1 MSSTRPR
8 ILEATRRLIA
18 HRGTGFTM
26 ADVARETGVSRQAV
40 YLHFA
45 SRASLFLALVRHMDD
60 ADGIRP
66 RCERALA
73 EQDPLEAL
81 RAFLAAWL
89 SYADRIRPI
98 ASALLA
104 SRHDDPDTAAAW
116 NDRTGELRA
125 GFLAATRR
133 LGATGLL
140 RPGLTPETAADLAW
154 AMTSVPVWEQ
164 LTVDC
169 GRDAL
174 DAGHHLTDAVTAA
187 LTRRPPAGDGHPSRE
202 VTGAR

>member
-1 MSSTRPR
+1 MSSTRLR
-8 ILEATRRLIA
+8 ILEVTERLIA
-18 HRGTGFTM
+18 GHGTGFTM

-45 SRASLFLALVRHMDD
+45 SRASLLLALVRHMDD

-73 EQDPLEAL
+73 VQDPVEAL
-81 RAFLAAWL
+81 HAFLAAWL

-104 SRHDDPDTAAAW
+104 SRRDDPDTAAAW
-116 NDRTGELRA
+116 DDRMGELRT
-125 GFLAATRR
+125 GFLAAARR
-133 LGATGLL
+133 LDAAGLL

-154 AMTSVPVWEQ
+154 AMTSIPVWEQ
-164 LTVDC
+164 FTLDC

-174 DAGHHLTDAVTAA
+174 DAGRHLTDAVTAA
-187 LTRRPPAGDGHPSRE
+187 LTRRPPSDESGLRA
-202 VTGAR
+202 